1 MLFLCHQV
9 FFSSSSLSKGSMSLY
24 LVGFVALLSK
34 FQYLPVFSTSINRF
48 EKKNT

>member
-9 FFSSSSLSKGSMSLY
+9 FFSSISLSKGSMSLH

-48 EKKNT
+48 EKKDT